1 MISVVFPTFN
11 EEGNVAK
18 LHARILEALKG
29 VGEPWEIVAVDD
41 GSRDGTMGVLKT
53 LKPLRIVAFARNA
66 GQTSALDAGLKAAKG
81 DTIVTLDADLQNDPN
96 DIPRLV
102 AKLKEG
108 YDVVSGWRQSR
119 NDPEHRKYLSRAA
132 NWLTGTM
139 TGLYLHDSACA
150 MKAYRAS
157 AVKGVDLYG
166 EMHVFLPAIL
176 HWRGA
181 RVAELVV
188 EHHERYAGVSK
199 HFFMKAVR
207 DIADLVSLRF
217 LARHL
222 ARPFLFFANAG
233 VGACF
238 LSIASMAAV
247 FLPAPYRP
255 FSPGTMWLTAVI
267 LAALSVVLFMMGLLA
282 EILIRVYYVGG
293 RAPYIIREVIEN

>member
-1 MISVVFPTFN
+1 MISVVFPTYN
-11 EEGNVAK
+11 EEGNVAA
-18 LHARILEALKG
+18 LHARIKEALARVDG
-29 VGEPWEIVAVDD
+29 PWEIVAVDD
-41 GSRDGTMGVLKT
+41 GSRDKTMEVLKT

-81 DTIVTLDADLQNDPN
+81 DVIVTLDADLQNDPN

-102 AKLKEG
+102 AKLAEG

-119 NDPEHRKYLSRAA
+119 NDPEHRKVLSRLA

-139 TGLYLHDSACA
+139 TGLHLHDSACA

-157 AVKGVDLYG
+157 AVRGVDLYG

-181 RVAELVV
+181 RVAELTV
-188 EHHERYAGVSK
+188 EHHERHAGESK

-222 ARPFLFFANAG
+222 ARPFLFFVNWAVGTAVLSAAALAG
-233 VGACF
+233 TFCPA
-238 LSIASMAAV
+238 
-247 FLPAPYRP
+247 LPAP
-255 FSPGTMWLTAVI
+255 LTPTALWVTGVV
-267 LAALSVVLFMMGLLA
+267 LAALTVVLLMMGLLA
-282 EILIRVYYVGG
+282 EILIRAYYVGG
-293 RAPYIIREVIEN
+293 RAPYVIREVIEN